1 MTMTSGVRPQS
12 NLENDKLLD
21 ETNRRIL
28 AELADDP
35 RLSMSALGR
44 RIGMSAPAVTERVQ
58 RLERLGVIRGYRL
71 DIDPAALGHPI
82 AAWVRIRPALGH
94 GKIAEQIAARQP
106 EVVECHK
113 ITGEDCL
120 LMRVQVRDVADLD
133 RVLEGWQEHASTVT
147 SVIKSTPV
155 EPRTMLGVVPPVS

>member
-1 MTMTSGVRPQS
+1 MTMTSGVRPPS

-28 AELADDP
+28 VELADDP

-58 RLERLGVIRGYRL
+58 RLERTGVIRGYRL
-71 DIDPAALGHPI
+71 DVDPAALGHPI

-147 SVIKSTPV
+147 SVIKSTPM

>member
-1 MTMTSGVRPQS
+1 MTMTSGVRPPS

>member
-1 MTMTSGVRPQS
+1 MTANLEVRTAPR
-12 NLENDKLLD
+12 LENDKVLD

-28 AELADDP
+28 TELADDP

-44 RIGMSAPAVTERVQ
+44 RVGMSAPAVTERVQ

-71 DIDPAALGHPI
+71 DVDPSALGYPI
-82 AAWVRIRPALGH
+82 AAWVRVRPALGH
-94 GKIAEQIAARQP
+94 GKIAEQIADRQP

-133 RVLEGWQEHASTVT
+133 RVLEGWQEHAATVT

-155 EPRTMLGVVPPVS
+155 EPRNMLAVA

>member
-1 MTMTSGVRPQS
+1 MAAETTAENPVR
-12 NLENDKLLD
+12 LENDRSLLD
-21 ETNRRIL
+21 EVNRRIL
-28 AELADDP
+28 TELATDA

-58 RLERLGVIRGYRL
+58 RLERAGVIRGYRL
-71 DIDPAALGHPI
+71 DVDPGAVGHPI
-82 AAWVRIRPALGH
+82 GAWVRVRPALGH
-94 GKIAEQIAARQP
+94 HRIAEQLAVAQP

-120 LMRVQVRDVADLD
+120 LLRVQVRDIADLD
-133 RVLEGWQEHASTVT
+133 RVLEAWMEHASTVT

-155 EPRTMLGVVPPVS
+155 DPRPVVPM

>member
-1 MTMTSGVRPQS
+1 MTMTSGVRPPS
-12 NLENDKLLD
+12 NLENDRLLD

-28 AELADDP
+28 AELSDDP

-58 RLERLGVIRGYRL
+58 RLERTGVIRGYRL
-71 DIDPAALGHPI
+71 DVDPAALGHPI